1 MNEGEVRVRGVLITR
16 QRELLRRAAGA
27 RYAIA
32 LSRVPAAAREDYDS
46 AGILS
51 WCGQSSARAVTTAVA
66 VELGQSPIE
75 LVRHIVE
82 VSTREALQGPWAILL
97 GMMTDDHAIL
107 RRASKIFEKAF
118 DRGTL
123 SATLLGDGT
132 TRVTL
137 EGWPNAHAMD
147 IESIACGMETLL
159 DVLGRACTVSSTRR
173 GPVIEYIVKS
183 EPRRSPGALPDR

>member
-1 MNEGEVRVRGVLITR
+1 MRVRGVLISR

-32 LSRVPAAAREDYDS
+32 LSRVSPAAREDYDS

-66 VELGQSPIE
+66 VELGRSPIE

-97 GMMTDDHAIL
+97 GSMTDDHAIL
-107 RRASKIFEKAF
+107 RRASKVFEKAF

-123 SATLLGDGT
+123 SATLLADGT
-132 TRVTL
+132 SRVTL

-159 DVLGRACTVSSTRR
+159 DVLGRHCTVSSARR
-173 GPVIEYIVKS
+173 GPVIEYTVKVERNRWGS
-183 EPRRSPGALPDR
+183 ALPDR